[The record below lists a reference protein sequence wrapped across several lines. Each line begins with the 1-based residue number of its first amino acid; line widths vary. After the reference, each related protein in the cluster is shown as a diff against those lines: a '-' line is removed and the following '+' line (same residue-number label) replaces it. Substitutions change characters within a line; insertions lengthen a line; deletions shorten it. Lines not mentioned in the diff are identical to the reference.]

1 MAYKIYH
8 SIRFDKELSK
18 FDSYFREQ
26 VDKIESQ
33 LIENPYVGDAL
44 NVKWFREKR
53 IGKYRIYYLIYWD
66 IKSVFMVAISGKKD
80 QQKVINTI
88 RLFLD
93 SLREEIEDFV
103 NEKDIT

>member
-53 IGKYRIYYLIYWD
+53 IGKYRIYYLIYG
-66 IKSVFMVAISGKKD
+66 I
-80 QQKVINTI
+80 
-88 RLFLD
+88 
-93 SLREEIEDFV
+93 
-103 NEKDIT
+103 